1 MRVKALVI
9 IVMILFSAS
18 ISRAAESVEP
28 VSLNQLV
35 EEIRQLRT
43 AMQQAWSLQ
52 VRAQLLL
59 EQIKQQ
65 REIINDLGQ
74 TIETSREE
82 SLNQTRQ
89 KTDYEEQAKELEA
102 KLGTILDSK
111 DNAGIRDELRGIR
124 KAIEQSVAL
133 ESRYK
138 LKEIESQSG
147 LGREEARMAELN
159 KNLEL
164 LSASFNNLG
173 VPTK

>member
-1 MRVKALVI
+1 MKIKALVI
-9 IVMILFSAS
+9 FAVILFSTS

-43 AMQQAWSLQ
+43 AMQQSWSLQ

-65 REIINDLGQ
+65 REIINELSQ

-82 SLNQTRQ
+82 ALNHTRQ
-89 KTDYEEQAKELEA
+89 KTDYEEQVRELEA
-102 KLGTILDSK
+102 KLASVLDAK
-111 DNAGIRDELRGIR
+111 ENAGIKDELRGIR

-138 LKEIESQSG
+138 SKEIDSQSG
-147 LGREEARMAELN
+147 LGREEAHMVELN

-164 LSASFNNLG
+164 LSASFNTLG
-173 VPTK
+173 AQIK

>member
-1 MRVKALVI
+1 
-9 IVMILFSAS
+9 MILFSAS